1 MLTEFFNNTV
11 HWVGAHPLAAGI
23 VVFLIAFSDAVIILG
38 AIVPA
43 LPLLFAIGVLIGL
56 GEISAPYAIA
66 CAALGALAGDGLS
79 FWVGWRW
86 GPRLHRVWPFRRYPQ
101 LLERG
106 ERLFLRNAL
115 KSIFIARYVGAVR
128 PFVPAIAG
136 MARWPLR
143 QYLPA
148 SLMACLSWS
157 VLFLAPG
164 WLFGTSWD
172 AVAAVANR
180 LLLVLGGLL
189 AVFALG
195 WFAVLSVY
203 HWFDRHANSLL
214 ERGLCWTRAHPRL
227 GRYAGA
233 LIDPR
238 HPESA
243 SLVILAVC
251 LLAISWAWFALLATV
266 LMRGEPLTLDLAVFE
281 TMIGLRNPLADQLM
295 AGLAA
300 LGDVWVLGPAAA
312 LALAWL
318 IWRKR

>member
-1 MLTEFFNNTV
+1 
-11 HWVGAHPLAAGI
+11 

-56 GEISAPYAIA
+56 GEISGPYAIA

-86 GPRLHRVWPFRRYPQ
+86 GQRLHGVWPFRRYPQ

-136 MARWPLR
+136 MARWPLH

-148 SLMACLSWS
+148 SLIACLSWS

-164 WLFGTSWD
+164 WLFGASWD

-180 LLLVLGGLL
+180 LLLVLGGLV

-195 WFAVLSVY
+195 WFAVLSIY

-214 ERGLCWTRAHPRL
+214 ERGLLWTRTHPRL
-227 GRYAGA
+227 GRYMGA
-233 LIDPR
+233 LIDPK

-243 SLVILAVC
+243 SLAVLAVC
-251 LLAISWAWFALLATV
+251 LIGISWAWFALLATV
-266 LMRGEPLTLDLAVFE
+266 LMRGEPLALDLAVFE

-295 AGLAA
+295 AGLAS
-300 LGDVWVLGPAAA
+300 LGDALVLGPAAA
-312 LALAWL
+312 LALGWLAWRRR
-318 IWRKR
+318 WMAAATTPNTPG